1 MVATSGLIG
10 NVSSELTGLEFLIP
24 DVLTAIRKGE
34 CRKSTCFRS
43 LDVRMIA
50 ESLNDLEKERKVGEY
65 PGITD

>member
-43 LDVRMIA
+43 A